1 MMSSRDKFNA
11 LMSFEDNTPN
21 IKLEY
26 GYWAGL
32 IKNWNKEGA
41 PVFKGI
47 ETSQADI
54 ELIRMSASLTPEL
67 NEPGLDGRLMKY
79 FELEPYPVKFPC
91 NFSPMIEKKV
101 LEKTGEYTI
110 FVDEYGLTQKI
121 LGKGTSVPLTLDYP
135 VKNIKDFDDYKAH
148 YNKDYKSRLPKDFE
162 SLAKNL
168 KNRDFAI
175 RLGGHPF
182 GFSGTARHIMG
193 EFNYMLGL
201 YDNPTLIKDIN
212 EFYLDFV
219 MGYWG
224 EILKNIE
231 IDWIMIWEDM
241 AFKTGSIIS
250 KDAFSEFMSP
260 YYLRF
265 IDFLK
270 QCGVKNIIVDSDG
283 LIDELVPLWVKLG
296 VTGIFPMEAVS
307 DALKIRE
314 EFPKLQMLGAVDKKI
329 LFNTNNKNM
338 DDEFKKIS
346 LLMKKG
352 GYIPHIDHSIP
363 MDADFSKFRQYRE
376 RLNLL
381 IDTL

>member
-1 MMSSRDKFNA
+1 MMNSRDKFNA

-32 IKNWNKEGA
+32 IKNWNNDNV

-47 ETSQADI
+47 ETNRADI
-54 ELIRMSASLTPEL
+54 DLVRMSLPLTPAL
-67 NEPGLDGRLMKY
+67 NEPGLDERLMKY
-79 FELEPYPVKFPC
+79 FELEPYPVKFKF
-91 NFSPMIEKKV
+91 NLIKFIEKKV
-101 LEKTGEYTI
+101 LEENDEYTI
-110 FVDEYGLTQKI
+110 FVDEYGLTQKV
-121 LGKGTSVPLTLDYP
+121 LAGGTSVPLTLDYP
-135 VKNIKDFDDYKAH
+135 VKNVKDFDSYKAL
-148 YNKDYKSRLPKDFE
+148 YNKDLRSRLPKDFE
-162 SLAKNL
+162 NLAKNL
-168 KNRDFAI
+168 KNRNFAV

-201 YDNPTLIKDIN
+201 YDCPDLIKDIN
-212 EFYLDFV
+212 EFYLNFV
-219 MGYWG
+219 MEYWG
-224 EILKNIE
+224 EILKMVE
-231 IDWIMIWEDM
+231 IDWVMIWEDM

-250 KDAFSEFMSP
+250 KEAFKEFMSP
-260 YYLRF
+260 YYVRF

-270 QCGVKNIIVDSDG
+270 QSGVKNIIVDSDG
-283 LIDELVPLWVKLG
+283 LIDQLVPLWVGLG

-346 LLMKKG
+346 ILMKKG

-363 MDADFSKFRQYRE
+363 MDADFSKFRQYRA

>member
-1 MMSSRDKFNA
+1 MDSREKFNA
-11 LMSFEDNTPN
+11 LMSFEDNAPN

-32 IKNWNKEGA
+32 IKNWNKDKA
-41 PVFKGI
+41 PVFEGI
-47 ETSQADI
+47 ETDRADI
-54 ELIRMSASLTPEL
+54 DLVRMSAPLTPGS
-67 NEPGLDGRLMKY
+67 NEPGLDERLMNY
-79 FELEPYPVKFPC
+79 FGLESYPAKFPC
-91 NFSPMIEKKV
+91 NFSPMLVKKE
-101 LEKTGEYTI
+101 LEKNDEYTI
-110 FVDEYGLTQKI
+110 FLDEYGLTQKV

-135 VKNIKDFDDYKAH
+135 VKNSKDFDNYKAL
-148 YNKDYKSRLPKDFE
+148 YSRDLKSRMPKDFE
-162 SLAKNL
+162 NLAKSL

-201 YDNPTLIKDIN
+201 YDNPGLIKDIN
-212 EFYLDFV
+212 EFYLNFV
-219 MGYWG
+219 MEYWG
-224 EILKNIE
+224 EIFKMVE
-231 IDWIMIWEDM
+231 IDWVMIWEDM

-250 KDAFSEFMSP
+250 KEAFNEFMSP
-260 YYLRF
+260 YYIRF

-270 QCGVKNIIVDSDG
+270 QSGVKNIIVDSDG

-307 DALKIRE
+307 DALKIRK
-314 EFPKLQMLGAVDKKI
+314 EFPKLQILGAVDKKI
-329 LFNTNNKNM
+329 LFNTNNRNM
-338 DDEFKKIS
+338 DDEFNKIS
-346 LLMKKG
+346 ILMKQG

-363 MDADFSKFRQYRE
+363 MDADFSKFKEYRT